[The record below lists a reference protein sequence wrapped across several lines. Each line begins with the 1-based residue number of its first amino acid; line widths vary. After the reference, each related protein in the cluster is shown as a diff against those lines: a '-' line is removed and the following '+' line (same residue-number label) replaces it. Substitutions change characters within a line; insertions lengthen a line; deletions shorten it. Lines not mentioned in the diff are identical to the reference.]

1 MQIQSDLQSVPS
13 HLTLSSLHNLMLGNA
28 SRLQSW
34 DESSLTSQI
43 SWTFSSHSLKC
54 SRAQGLWEHLAA
66 FSVLV
71 TLLGNSCSGCCTAEE
86 IQAPWE
92 KQEENAPWEKH
103 VSCEHAIFASDF
115 FFSQLPRWDKC
126 RDDKILSYCLFKTKL
141 WDSKTSLLYS
151 IHSPPHTHTILRVC
165 FFAEKSPC
173 VKRLPHCAFPS
184 KVGLVLPLKEKPSLL
199 LRAYTWEKQQATSW
213 KSTLAFTSS
222 AQCFS
227 KALPRPGCGYHY
239 SHGEGFAADAQAAN
253 PTSRPS
259 PCSK

>member
-66 FSVLV
+66 LSVLV

-115 FFSQLPRWDKC
+115 FFP
-126 RDDKILSYCLFKTKL
+126 SYLGETNVEMIKYCPTVF
-141 WDSKTSLLYS
+141 S
-151 IHSPPHTHTILRVC
+151 
-165 FFAEKSPC
+165 
-173 VKRLPHCAFPS
+173 
-184 KVGLVLPLKEKPSLL
+184 KPSSET
-199 LRAYTWEKQQATSW
+199 RKRHCFTP
-213 KSTLAFTSS
+213 STPHHTLTQF
-222 AQCFS
+222 
-227 KALPRPGCGYHY
+227 
-239 SHGEGFAADAQAAN
+239 
-253 PTSRPS
+253 
-259 PCSK
+259 